1 MIKNSKGG
9 DGYKMG
15 IQFFRLP
22 KDVDYTL
29 CIEIQITDY
38 RLWHKSRISIDKA
51 TSKGLTIGNVVVKKL
66 SHIYANLSDSI
77 EFMYYHKV
85 IVSLRKLR
93 QTHHT
98 SSMCELIG
106 TLRYKNA
113 DVIKDA
119 VAAWGLCR
127 GRRVYGGKN
136 KLRWR
141 DSATRP
147 LIDRKEK

>member
-1 MIKNSKGG
+1 MIKTSKGG

-51 TSKGLTIGNVVVKKL
+51 TSKGLTIGNVEVKKL
-66 SHIYANLSDSI
+66 SHRYANLSDSI
-77 EFMYYHKV
+77 EFMYYHRV

-98 SSMCELIG
+98 SSTC
-106 TLRYKNA
+106 
-113 DVIKDA
+113 
-119 VAAWGLCR
+119 
-127 GRRVYGGKN
+127 
-136 KLRWR
+136 
-141 DSATRP
+141 
-147 LIDRKEK
+147 